1 MGFSVKMVTRAI
13 EETGDQN
20 TEQIL
25 EVLLRYSATIDN
37 FPSKCGPVSYDL
49 QSSESENDF
58 LDDLSDPEACLDN
71 EEDAVLREKETK
83 LLHLID
89 MNFLEDEASSAINAC
104 GPDTSIADLIDFIY
118 ASQIGKT
125 DDFPLCKPLH
135 QIPND
140 DEMRPDQRCGFP
152 PTDQKRKKL
161 FAEKF
166 KRKLEM
172 GRSDSKESKKNLKES
187 IEEHDRIRIPRHMIG
202 FGIPNEP
209 RPTFQRKLP
218 EEAIGPP
225 YFYFENVA
233 YTPTGVWDTI
243 SRFLYEIEPEFVDS
257 LHFCAAARKRGYV
270 HNLPVQNRYL
280 LQPIPPLTIYE
291 ALPMTRKWWP
301 TWDQRE
307 KFNCMRTC
315 IGSAKLTQRIKEA
328 LECWGGNPPIKTQ
341 KRVMYEC
348 KKWNLLWSGKNI
360 AAPLEPDEYEFI
372 MGYPKDHTRGFSTT
386 ERYKAVGNAF
396 QVDTVAYHFSVLKSM
411 FPTGITVLSL
421 FSGIGGAEI
430 ALHRLGIPLKT
441 VVSVEIS
448 EVSRSIFR
456 GWWEQTNQRGNLIE
470 LEDVQELSTDQL
482 QKYINTYGGFDL
494 IVGGSPCTNLT
505 GSNLHHR
512 DGLAGKESILFYDFW
527 RVLNTVKCIMR
538 NNK

>member
-25 EVLLRYSATIDN
+25 EALLRYSATIDN

-172 GRSDSKESKKNLKES
+172 GRSDSKESKKNRKES

-218 EEAIGPP
+218 KEAIGPP

-243 SRFLYEIEPEFVDS
+243 SRFLYEIE
-257 LHFCAAARKRGYV
+257 LNLKRGYV

-301 TWDQRE
+301 TWDQRK

-494 IVGGSPCTNLT
+494 I
-505 GSNLHHR
+505 
-512 DGLAGKESILFYDFW
+512 GLLIVWAFAGPSYGEGALKG
-527 RVLNTVKCIMR
+527 
-538 NNK
+538 